1 MSQQKLLLRER
12 LTVAYYYALITL
24 AIVYYG
30 GRFAP

>member
-1 MSQQKLLLRER
+1 MTQQKLLLRER
-12 LTVAYYYALITL
+12 LAIAYYWSLLIL